1 MSLSPAARRRK
12 EGVRD
17 FKQSDWQNSRLKLLL
32 GFCFSTV
39 QNVSLLLSNYSLG
52 RIQAGHWDLGQITA
66 GMRCSASC
74 PELQPCYQKEP
85 LLLTLR
91 NIWVSFSADPT
102 EKVLSHLMVLKL
114 MVCLEKIEQKIPSL
128 TRFAEKFLLAT
139 LENSL
144 VLSPVD
150 CFYYLRASGTFC
162 GKLVTFSDKIFFQTR
177 CVQIWS
183 VWRLCAALEM
193 FIY

>member
-1 MSLSPAARRRK
+1 MISNSMIDRIVDSNSSSVSAFLLYRMCLCFCPIIVLGASRRGIETWDRSQP
-12 EGVRD
+12 VCAV
-17 FKQSDWQNSRLKLLL
+17 LLL
-32 GFCFSTV
+32 V
-39 QNVSLLLSNYSLG
+39 QSCSL
-52 RIQAGHWDLGQITA
+52 AT
-66 GMRCSASC
+66 
-74 PELQPCYQKEP
+74 EKEP

-102 EKVLSHLMVLKL
+102 KKVLRHLMVLKL
-114 MVCLEKIEQKIPSL
+114 MVCLEKIEQKISSL
-128 TRFAEKFLLAT
+128 IRFDEKFWLAT

-150 CFYYLRASGTFC
+150 CFYYLRGSGTFC
-162 GKLVTFSDKIFFQTR
+162 GKLITFSDKIFFQTR

-183 VWRLCAALEM
+183 VWRLCATLEM